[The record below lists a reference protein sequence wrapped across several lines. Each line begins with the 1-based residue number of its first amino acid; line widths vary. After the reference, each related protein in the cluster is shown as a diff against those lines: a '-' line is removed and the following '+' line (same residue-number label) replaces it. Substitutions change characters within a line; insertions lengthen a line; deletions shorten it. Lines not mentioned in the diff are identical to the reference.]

1 MIPVLLSFMLTAQAL
16 EMEVPPPQMADHAVA
31 IAVGE
36 VTAAQSHW
44 APNTNGYIQTEVS
57 FAVESVPKG
66 DVPES
71 LVLLLEGGQIGEFKT
86 GHSDQPQLEEDH
98 RYWVLLMKDDEGR
111 WRPFSINGTVELQS
125 EKAPRAP
132 QVDEV
137 AAVFGVNH
145 GL

>member
-1 MIPVLLSFMLTAQAL
+1 MIAALLSFLLTAQAL
-16 EMEVPPPQMADHAVA
+16 EMEVPPPQMAEHAVA

-36 VTAAQSHW
+36 VTATQSHW
-44 APNTNGYIQTEVS
+44 APNTDGYIQTEVS
-57 FAVESVPKG
+57 FSVESVQKG

-71 LVLLLEGGQIGEFKT
+71 FVLLLEGGEIGEFKT
-86 GHSDQPQLEEDH
+86 GHSDQPVLDEDH
-98 RYWVLLMKDDEGR
+98 RYWLLLMKDEEGR
-111 WRPFSINGTVELQS
+111 WRPFSVNGTVELQS